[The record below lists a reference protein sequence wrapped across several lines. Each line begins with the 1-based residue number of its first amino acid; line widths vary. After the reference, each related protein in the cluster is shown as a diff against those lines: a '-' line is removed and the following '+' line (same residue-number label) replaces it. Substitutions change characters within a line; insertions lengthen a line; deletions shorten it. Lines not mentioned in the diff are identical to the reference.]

1 MIPCLMNCISTIT
14 AKAVSTTMVRMTS
27 GEYIT
32 MIRRAPEDGV
42 DVTVPEDEEYENESE
57 HEFD

>member
-1 MIPCLMNCISTIT
+1 MNCISTIT